1 VWPPPW
7 CVSLALLPA
16 RVSTQ
21 GVDSCAADPRVSV
34 TAREQPDHG
43 CYRRDGALYARIA
56 RCTHDGA
63 WANVH
68 VDDGGVVQSR
78 VKTAVPPLIA
88 KEYYPVAQ
96 RELRTVVGYLRFDLK
111 ELAELSGSKKANTA
125 LVATA
130 KKDVCPAPIHPLKR
144 PPAV

>member
-1 VWPPPW
+1 M
-7 CVSLALLPA
+7 
-16 RVSTQ
+16 
-21 GVDSCAADPRVSV
+21 
-34 TAREQPDHG
+34 
-43 CYRRDGALYARIA
+43 
-56 RCTHDGA
+56 
-63 WANVH
+63 
-68 VDDGGVVQSR
+68 DDGGVVQSR

-130 KKDVCPAPIHPLKR
+130 KKDVCPAPIHPLKTA
-144 PPAV
+144 PCCLAPCMVSA